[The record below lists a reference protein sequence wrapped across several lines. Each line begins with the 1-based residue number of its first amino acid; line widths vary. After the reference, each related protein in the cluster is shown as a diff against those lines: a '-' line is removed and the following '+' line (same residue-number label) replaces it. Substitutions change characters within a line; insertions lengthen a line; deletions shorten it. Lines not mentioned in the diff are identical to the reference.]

1 MKPLGFLRTKNK
13 KQEHISVLILL
24 FIARYLVKI
33 IGFFLTFLVFYCSA
47 IFSFS
52 KIEPIDM
59 YAMTYSVLATMI
71 IWR

>member
-1 MKPLGFLRTKNK
+1 MKPPYFFITKNK
-13 KQEHISVLILL
+13 KEKPISVLILL
-24 FIARYLVKI
+24 FISRHLVKL